1 MPVWGHDVL
10 PSDGFGDLYSAL
22 NQFEPAHYFMA
33 RNFRTGD
40 SPWWNPYSA
49 SGTLGPETLIDI
61 KFSPHTLMTTWLFDA
76 SPVSFDFGL
85 LALYCMGFYFML
97 CIFLDV
103 FRTSWCAALVGAA
116 AYLLNG
122 FAVPNLNTGIGQ
134 PYFLFPI
141 VLFALLQFCQ
151 RRDLPSWL
159 FVVFAHAVILLANIM
174 TTLMLTLL
182 AVHVLGVAF
191 YVGLA
196 GGARQGTKGFPIY
209 CLHIVLAVVCAV
221 ALLGFLWVPVIDSF
235 FVTDMVSDFD
245 KRMLP
250 KPIGIENF
258 LSIFSPQH
266 FWDVFGHIQRVDL
279 YPDAGL
285 EKKSPHITYLGITT
299 FLVAVCALGR
309 NKIVQHWVAC
319 VGIALLVFAYAR
331 VFGAMGFV
339 DHLPVLHS
347 IGNQYWGCMAA
358 VVLPVLV
365 ALGVQNIRE
374 EKLPIVAVCV
384 ILLLPMVG
392 FIYLYSRL
400 GMPSSSIQMLHVVIA
415 IVLWISSVLWWWL
428 AKSKTLNAKYLSVF
442 ISLALI
448 AELLSYMNTVRPMRY
463 GIADTKPSVVQF
475 LKKNIGDGRILNIGQ
490 QGVLYP
496 EYGAL
501 FGIRQAGTM
510 NAGLLSWYESFF
522 EKYFGNDTFFF
533 LALDGSSNKKRKKT
547 SRKEFSLD
555 AAALDADS
563 IKYIVVSKTADVAY
577 AENLQRDGYP
587 LVYSDN
593 TALVF
598 ENKNYLPSLS
608 LVSALSTASQLDPHR
623 VAITADTA
631 LKAQAEQ
638 LGIPVVDNSAESVV
652 VMGNVQPL
660 VRRNTEV
667 TAKVTVT
674 QPAILV
680 LSDTWHPDWRATV
693 DGVPAYIGRVN
704 EAFRGIVL
712 PAGEHRVCFYY
723 DPPALRYGIYIS
735 IMAGF
740 IFLLLLLWSLLGRR
754 FFHERRAINA

>member
-1 MPVWGHDVL
+1 
-10 PSDGFGDLYSAL
+10 
-22 NQFEPAHYFMA
+22 
-33 RNFRTGD
+33 
-40 SPWWNPYSA
+40 
-49 SGTLGPETLIDI
+49 
-61 KFSPHTLMTTWLFDA
+61 
-76 SPVSFDFGL
+76 
-85 LALYCMGFYFML
+85 
-97 CIFLDV
+97 
-103 FRTSWCAALVGAA
+103 
-116 AYLLNG
+116 
-122 FAVPNLNTGIGQ
+122 
-134 PYFLFPI
+134 
-141 VLFALLQFCQ
+141 
-151 RRDLPSWL
+151 
-159 FVVFAHAVILLANIM
+159 
-174 TTLMLTLL
+174 
-182 AVHVLGVAF
+182 
-191 YVGLA
+191 
-196 GGARQGTKGFPIY
+196 
-209 CLHIVLAVVCAV
+209 
-221 ALLGFLWVPVIDSF
+221 
-235 FVTDMVSDFD
+235 
-245 KRMLP
+245 
-250 KPIGIENF
+250 
-258 LSIFSPQH
+258 
-266 FWDVFGHIQRVDL
+266 
-279 YPDAGL
+279 YPDASL
-285 EKKSPHITYLGITT
+285 ETKTSPFAYLGVVASW
-299 FLVAVCALGR
+299 VAVCAWNK
-309 NKIVQHWVAC
+309 NKISQRIVAIT
-319 VGIALLVFAYAR
+319 GIVLLGFSYAR
-331 VFGAMGFV
+331 PFGLAGFV
-339 DHLPVLHS
+339 DEIPVLHA
-347 IGNQYWGCMAA
+347 IGNQYWGCAA
-358 VVLPVLV
+358 AAVLPVLV
-365 ALGVQNIRE
+365 LLGLQNLQER
-374 EKLPIVAVCV
+374 KVAVSLV
-384 ILLLPMVG
+384 AVVLLLQAAG
-392 FIYLYSRL
+392 FAYLYYRL
-400 GMPSSSIQMLHVVIA
+400 GLSSAPQAVVHVDIA
-415 IVLWISSVLWWWL
+415 VGLWVFSVLFVL
-428 AKSKTLNAKYLSVF
+428 LEKSKK
-442 ISLALI
+442 ISATWMTVGVVLVLLL
-448 AELLSYMNTVRPMRY
+448 ELFSYMNTVRPMRY
-463 GIADTKPSVVQF
+463 GIADAEPSVVQF